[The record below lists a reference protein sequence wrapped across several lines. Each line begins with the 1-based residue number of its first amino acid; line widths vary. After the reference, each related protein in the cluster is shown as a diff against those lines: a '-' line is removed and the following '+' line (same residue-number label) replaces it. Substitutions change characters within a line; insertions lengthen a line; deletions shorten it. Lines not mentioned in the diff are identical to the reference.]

1 MGSLSFDGGWKGS
14 DDTFSFYSFKYI
26 STDINLFCYRE
37 AEEDSDDN
45 SDEDGGSAEENKE
58 EVVKETPKQSEETEF
73 QRRQKEL
80 IQK

>member
-1 MGSLSFDGGWKGS
+1 MEGERVLTIHHLLLFQI
-14 DDTFSFYSFKYI
+14 YI
-26 STDINLFCYRE
+26 STEINLFCYRE

-58 EVVKETPKQSEETEF
+58 EVIKETPKQSEETEF